1 MNEED
6 DNNKEIK
13 AISHEEQKGLINQ
26 SEKIMAKFQRLDG
39 EIKFS
44 SKDLQ
49 NQFNAIGLKLN
60 EWSDIQSSL
69 SDTLEKNLTELAR
82 ETTVLTALPS
92 KIEKHL
98 NQIIPNIAGEIQKKV
113 FQEFESAI
121 NSCHKSVDQLNDK
134 IQVTSKKLLEINQ
147 NIWRKKLIQFALV
160 LSITIFGSSLLTYSI
175 MRLFP
180 QTVRIDTKGDITI
193 DGGKVSIWEMGGNKT
208 QIKRQHK

>member
-6 DNNKEIK
+6 DNNKETK
-13 AISHEEQKGLINQ
+13 AISHEEQKELINQ
-26 SEKIMAKFQRLDG
+26 SEKILAKFQQLDS

-92 KIEKHL
+92 RIEKHL
-98 NQIIPNIAGEIQKKV
+98 NQIIPNVAGEIQKKV
-113 FQEFESAI
+113 FQEFEGAI
-121 NSCHKSVDQLNDK
+121 NNCHKSVGQLNDK
-134 IQVTSKKLLEINQ
+134 IQVTSKKLLEMNQ
-147 NIWRKKLIQFALV
+147 QVWRKKTDPLCACTFNYD
-160 LSITIFGSSLLTYSI
+160 F
-175 MRLFP
+175 RLKPFNLFHYAP
-180 QTVRIDTKGDITI
+180 LPSNR
-193 DGGKVSIWEMGGNKT
+193 
-208 QIKRQHK
+208 